1 MAQVEKEDE
10 NKKRFSVKIQILSQT
25 IGPRYIWINY
35 D

>member
-1 MAQVEKEDE
+1 MAQVEKED